1 MAQKHRLERYHGYL
15 YIAPWLIGFLVLT
28 LYPFVTSLF
37 YSFTKYDIF
46 SWEFAGLKNYV
57 DIFTKDKIFA
67 NSLRRTLIYTVIAVP
82 LKLAIALA
90 MATLLARPLRGIGL
104 FRTVYYV
111 PSLLGSSVALSII
124 WKYLFKS
131 DGLVNM
137 LLKVIGVTGPN
148 WLGDYHITFWT
159 MVLLPMWQMGS
170 PMVIFLA
177 ALKTV
182 PEELTE
188 AASIDGANPIQ
199 RYFGITLPMISP
211 VIFFNIIMQTI
222 EIIQL
227 FTPAY
232 IITKGGPAKSTY
244 LYALMLYDTS
254 FRDFKMGYASA
265 LSWVLFVI
273 IIAFTLLLFRKSSSW
288 VYYKDGEGL

>member
-1 MAQKHRLERYHGYL
+1 MFQKRRLDKYCGYL

-28 LYPFVTSLF
+28 IYPFITSIF
-37 YSFTKYDIF
+37 YSFTDYDIF
-46 SWEFAGLKNYV
+46 SYKFIGFGNYAK
-57 DIFTKDKIFA
+57 IFTDDAIFL
-67 NSLRRTLIYTVIAVP
+67 NSLKRTLLYTVIAVP
-82 LKLAIALA
+82 LKLAMALA
-90 MATLLARPLRGIGL
+90 MATLLQQGIKGIGF
-104 FRTVYYV
+104 FRTVYYI

-137 LLKVIGVTGPN
+137 LLNAIGIAGPN
-148 WLGDYHITFWT
+148 WLGDYNITFYT

-182 PEELTE
+182 PEELKE
-188 AASIDGANPIQ
+188 AARIDGANKWQ
-199 RYFGITLPMISP
+199 QYFKITLPMISS

-232 IITKGGPAKSTY
+232 IITKGGPVKSTY
-244 LYALMLYDTS
+244 LYSLMLYDTS

-265 LSWVLFVI
+265 LSWILFMI
-273 IIAFTLLLFRKSSSW
+273 IIVFTLLLFKKSGSW
-288 VYYKDGEGL
+288 VYYEDGEDL